1 MNVIEEDFI
10 MDALMNTVA
19 YQSMSL
25 KAETLGQAYAARMEK
40 EVMNLEE
47 QLAAQELQMLPQIP
61 KGQYV
66 DVYA

>member
-1 MNVIEEDFI
+1 

-19 YQSMSL
+19 YQSISM
-25 KAETLGQAYAARMEK
+25 KADMLGEAYSTRLAK
-40 EVMNLEE
+40 EAMTMDAKMALNELE
-47 QLAAQELQMLPQIP
+47 MLPQVP

>member
-1 MNVIEEDFI
+1 

-19 YQSMSL
+19 FQAASKKSD
-25 KAETLGQAYAARMEK
+25 ALGQAYAMRMEK
-40 EVMNLEE
+40 EVMNLDE
-47 QLAAQELQMLPQIP
+47 QMAAKELEMLPQVP

>member
-1 MNVIEEDFI
+1 MT

-19 YQSMSL
+19 YQSISM
-25 KAETLGQAYAARMEK
+25 KADMLEQAYSTRLAKQAMTMDTKMALK
-40 EVMNLEE
+40 ELE
-47 QLAAQELQMLPQIP
+47 MLPQVP

>member
-1 MNVIEEDFI
+1 

-19 YQSMSL
+19 FQAASM
-25 KAETLGQAYAARMEK
+25 KADALGQAYAMRMEK
-40 EVMNLEE
+40 EVMNLDE
-47 QLAAQELQMLPQIP
+47 QMAAKELEMLPQVP

>member
-1 MNVIEEDFI
+1 

-19 YQSMSL
+19 FQAMSM
-25 KAETLGQAYAARMEK
+25 KADALGQAYAVRMEK
-40 EVMNLEE
+40 EAMNLDE
-47 QLAAQELQMLPQIP
+47 QLAAKELEMLPQVP

>member
-1 MNVIEEDFI
+1 

-19 YQSMSL
+19 FQAMSV
-25 KAETLGQAYAARMEK
+25 KADTLGVAYAARMEK
-40 EVMNLEE
+40 EVMNLDE
-47 QLAAQELQMLPQIP
+47 QMAAKELEMLPQIP

>member
-1 MNVIEEDFI
+1 

-19 YQSMSL
+19 YQSISM
-25 KAETLGQAYAARMEK
+25 KADALEQAYSTRLAK
-40 EVMNLEE
+40 EAMTMDAQMAMNELE
-47 QLAAQELQMLPQIP
+47 MLPQIP

>member
-1 MNVIEEDFI
+1 

-19 YQSMSL
+19 FQTMSM
-25 KAETLGQAYAARMEK
+25 KADTLGQFYAARMEK
-40 EVMNLEE
+40 EAMNMEE
-47 QLAAQELQMLPQIP
+47 QMAVKELEMLPQIP

>member
-1 MNVIEEDFI
+1 

-19 YQSMSL
+19 FQAMSM
-25 KAETLGQAYAARMEK
+25 KADALGQAYAARMEK
-40 EVMNLEE
+40 EVMNLDE
-47 QLAAQELQMLPQIP
+47 QMAAKELDMLPQVP

>member
-1 MNVIEEDFI
+1 

-19 YQSMSL
+19 FQAMSM
-25 KAETLGQAYAARMEK
+25 KADALGVAYAARMEK
-40 EVMNLEE
+40 EVMNLDE
-47 QLAAQELQMLPQIP
+47 QMAAKELEMLPQIP

>member
-1 MNVIEEDFI
+1 

-19 YQSMSL
+19 YQSIHMKSDML
-25 KAETLGQAYAARMEK
+25 EAAYSTRLAK
-40 EVMNLEE
+40 EAMNMDAKMAVKELE
-47 QLAAQELQMLPQIP
+47 MLPQVP

>member
-1 MNVIEEDFI
+1 

-19 YQSMSL
+19 FQAMSMKADAMGQAYSTILTKEAMNMDAQMSL
-25 KAETLGQAYAARMEK
+25 KE
-40 EVMNLEE
+40 LE
-47 QLAAQELQMLPQIP
+47 MLPQVPQIP

>member
-1 MNVIEEDFI
+1 

-25 KAETLGQAYAARMEK
+25 KADMLEQVYSTRLAK
-40 EVMNLEE
+40 EAMNMDAQMAVKELE
-47 QLAAQELQMLPQIP
+47 MLPQIP
-61 KGQYV
+61 KGQYI

>member
-1 MNVIEEDFI
+1 

-19 YQSMSL
+19 YQSISM
-25 KAETLGQAYAARMEK
+25 KADTLEQAYSTRLAK
-40 EVMNLEE
+40 EAMTMDAKMALNELE
-47 QLAAQELQMLPQIP
+47 MLPQVP